1 MAWKTLLDD
10 ARWNHRD
17 DPARADELVG
27 RAIRSAE
34 AETEAAERVR
44 AFESIADYLD
54 GRERW
59 AEASMVYGRL
69 IDLLRKNH
77 ASQDELAARLAR
89 HAEIESSAG
98 DLESAA
104 KLLEEA
110 LSLWRESSRSTLE
123 RGAAWYEQLAEARSA
138 AARHIAASAA
148 RSRATELRI
157 EASGEYYQP
166 RVMRHARGDGTVEY
180 AVHDVYFSL
189 YGDVK
194 GYTQHARSPRMPSV
208 ATLQKWLEETLPVAA
223 TGVACGDLGYMHY
236 APDLTQWLRHIH
248 EEPLDYERDP
258 EDEAWL
264 ARQTG

>member
-17 DPARADELVG
+17 NPARADELVG

-59 AEASMVYGRL
+59 AEASMLYGRL
-69 IDLLRKNH
+69 IDLLRENH
-77 ASQDELAARLAR
+77 VSPDELAARLAR

-110 LSLWRESSRSTLE
+110 LSLWRQSSRSTLE
-123 RGAAWYEQLAEARSA
+123 RGAAWYEQLAEARA
-138 AARHIAASAA
+138 AATHPIAAAVRPSCA
-148 RSRATELRI
+148 SRLP
-157 EASGEYYQP
+157 AS
-166 RVMRHARGDGTVEY
+166 T
-180 AVHDVYFSL
+180 
-189 YGDVK
+189 
-194 GYTQHARSPRMPSV
+194 TSPV
-208 ATLQKWLEETLPVAA
+208 
-223 TGVACGDLGYMHY
+223 
-236 APDLTQWLRHIH
+236 
-248 EEPLDYERDP
+248 
-258 EDEAWL
+258 
-264 ARQTG
+264 

>member
-69 IDLLRKNH
+69 I
-77 ASQDELAARLAR
+77 
-89 HAEIESSAG
+89 
-98 DLESAA
+98 
-104 KLLEEA
+104 
-110 LSLWRESSRSTLE
+110 
-123 RGAAWYEQLAEARSA
+123 
-138 AARHIAASAA
+138 
-148 RSRATELRI
+148 
-157 EASGEYYQP
+157 
-166 RVMRHARGDGTVEY
+166 
-180 AVHDVYFSL
+180 
-189 YGDVK
+189 
-194 GYTQHARSPRMPSV
+194 
-208 ATLQKWLEETLPVAA
+208 
-223 TGVACGDLGYMHY
+223 
-236 APDLTQWLRHIH
+236 
-248 EEPLDYERDP
+248 PLDYERDP